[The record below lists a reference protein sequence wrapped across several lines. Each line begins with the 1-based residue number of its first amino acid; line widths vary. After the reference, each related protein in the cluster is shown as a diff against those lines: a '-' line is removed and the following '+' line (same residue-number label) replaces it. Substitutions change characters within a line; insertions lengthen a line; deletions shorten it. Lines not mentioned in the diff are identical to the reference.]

1 MGVEQLRKF
10 GAVVVRSLEEKK
22 KCPSVGSRENRVMS
36 SDDLDTAALEIFR
49 GKYTVEEI
57 RSMLDR
63 ADILRMA
70 FAKIEEQLQSGAP

>member
-1 MGVEQLRKF
+1 
-10 GAVVVRSLEEKK
+10 
-22 KCPSVGSRENRVMS
+22 MS

-70 FAKIEEQLQSGAP
+70 FAKIEEQLQSGAQ